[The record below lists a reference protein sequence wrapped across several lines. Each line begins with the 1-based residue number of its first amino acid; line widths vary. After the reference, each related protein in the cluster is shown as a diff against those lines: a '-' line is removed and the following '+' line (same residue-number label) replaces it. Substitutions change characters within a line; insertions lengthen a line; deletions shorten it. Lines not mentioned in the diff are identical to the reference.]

1 MRRLRGAMGVL
12 VILTALLLA
21 GAGGAVATADTGAGD
36 TASQSPADTR
46 EPGSSQSEGSVAS
59 NRDLVRTSLRNI
71 VRSAT
76 RSLES
81 RRDRTWK
88 PAQQTQSSASGA
100 EGYDGAATVDGDI
113 AVAGDTVLDGE
124 IAVDGD
130 TTLESDEA
138 AGAAPENVTLDSVA
152 GEDVP
157 SLAPD
162 ATVVDSPVSEAEA
175 LAPVVPVPDTRDTT
189 DSSGISWNGPSS
201 GTSDP
206 VAASPY
212 GPVAQP
218 NPVGQDEREVTRAR
232 VQIAQ
237 VVSTITKVVVSLGNA
252 VAAVPPVILG
262 LPFSQTPIVDVITLL
277 HTVMRSV
284 TDSATAA
291 AQLPSDFAA
300 LFGVFVPAGP
310 VGIGSLSDSRA
321 QLATA
326 RTPAVGLP
334 EAPHPMLTAP
344 VHVVDDIDPRSGIE
358 AFFPAALTA
367 VSAPVQAGPSP
378 VPGPV
383 GEQQSLID
391 RAFDALLVPL
401 SLWALFTGALPG
413 LAGLLVVFG
422 AGTRVGYR
430 QAKAGFAVKVAGIGR
445 FAKPGPLGVVRSG
458 SLVALHQR
466 RTVVG
471 RIHYGRPIFDDQAA

>member
-1 MRRLRGAMGVL
+1 MRRVHGAMGVV

-21 GAGGAVATADTGAGD
+21 GAGGAVAAADTGTADAASRSSED
-36 TASQSPADTR
+36 TADA
-46 EPGSSQSEGSVAS
+46 GSSQAEGSVAS
-59 NRDLVRTSLRNI
+59 NRELVRTSLRNI

-76 RSLES
+76 RSFES

-88 PAQQTQSSASGA
+88 PAQQTQSSVSDA
-100 EGYDGAATVDGDI
+100 EGYDGDI
-113 AVAGDTVLDGE
+113 AVEGD

-130 TTLESDEA
+130 TALESDIAVDGATTVDGDE
-138 AGAAPENVTLDSVA
+138 AGAVTLAVA
-152 GEDVP
+152 GEDAP
-157 SLAPD
+157 SPAPD
-162 ATVVDSPVSEAEA
+162 ATAMDSLVSETEA
-175 LAPVVPVPDTRDTT
+175 LAPIVPVPDTRDATA
-189 DSSGISWNGPSS
+189 SSGTSWNGPSA

-206 VAASPY
+206 VAATPY
-212 GPVAQP
+212 GPVAQAD
-218 NPVGQDEREVTRAR
+218 PVGQHEREVTRAR

-237 VVSTITKVVVSLGNA
+237 VVSTINKVVVSLGNA
-252 VAAVPPVILG
+252 VAAVPPVILA
-262 LPFSQTPIVDVITLL
+262 LPFSPTPVVDVITLL

-300 LFGVFVPAGP
+300 LFGLAVPAGT

-321 QLATA
+321 ELGTV
-326 RTPAVGLP
+326 RTSAVGLP

-344 VHVVDDIDPRSGIE
+344 VHVVDDIDPRSGIQ

-367 VSAPVQAGPSP
+367 VSAPVQAVPSP

-401 SLWALFTGALPG
+401 SLWALFTSALPG

-430 QAKAGFAVKVAGIGR
+430 QAKAGFAVRVAGIGR
-445 FAKPGPLGVVRSG
+445 FAGPGPLGVVRSG
-458 SLVALHQR
+458 SLVTLHQR
-466 RTVVG
+466 RTVTG
-471 RIHYGRPIFDDQAA
+471 RIHHRRPLFDNQAA